1 MPLIL
6 ERNNVIDVY
15 ARAAENKWVIP
26 TFCSENLTTTEA
38 ILSAALEYS
47 HLINRP
53 DIPVTIA
60 ITNNYS
66 HRSQSINYTHTKRW
80 DLGLKLFMADL
91 KILTGTGSPFQNL
104 SVLLHLD
111 HVQWDSDAD
120 LLDWDMGLFSMIM
133 YDASS
138 LGFEENIKKTASFVE
153 KHGKKIVVEGACDEI
168 NDASAR
174 NEIRLTTPEAAQMY
188 INQTGV
194 DFIVVNLGTEH
205 RASAAELKYHSRLA
219 SNISGLIGTKLVL
232 HGTSSVEN
240 DQIKNL
246 FHDGI
251 AKVNIW
257 TSLERDSSPVLFE
270 DMLRNS
276 SKIIGKKKTDLLIKK
291 GLLGKKAD
299 MSHSPSLSHFTT
311 HYRQEIVFAKIK
323 DIILDYFHLWYI

>member
-6 ERNNVIDVY
+6 ERNNVLDVY
-15 ARAAENKWVIP
+15 AGAAEKKWVVP

-47 HLINRP
+47 QLINQP

-66 HRSQSINYTHTKRW
+66 HRSQSVNYTHTRRW

-91 KILTGTGSPFQNL
+91 QILTGKGSPFEKL

-120 LLDWDMGLFSMIM
+120 LLEWDMGLFSMIM

-138 LGFEENIKKTASFVE
+138 LPFGENIRKTAEFVE
-153 KHGKKIVVEGACDEI
+153 RHGNKIVVEGACDEI
-168 NDASAR
+168 TDASGCK
-174 NEIRLTTPEAAQMY
+174 EVRLTTPEAAKKY
-188 INQTGV
+188 INQTGA
-194 DFIVVNLGTEH
+194 DFIVANLGTEH
-205 RASAAELKYHSRLA
+205 RASAAKLKYHSKLA
-219 SNISGLIGTKLVL
+219 RDIADLTGTKLVL
-232 HGTSSVEN
+232 HGTSSVGN

-270 DMLRNS
+270 DMLRNG
-276 SKIIGKKKTDLLIKK
+276 SKIIGKEKTDILVKE
-291 GLLGKKAD
+291 GLLGNKAD
-299 MSHSPSLSHFTT
+299 MSHNPSLSHFTT
-311 HYRQEIVFAKIK
+311 HYRQEIVFRKMK
-323 DIILDYFHLWYI
+323 DIILDYLHLWYI